1 MGIVLTFIF
10 LILKP
15 LLKMKMDIS
24 MDNLKSENIDGT
36 FESIKN
42 SLGNLTGINQ
52 DNYLLPLSIVVGLS
66 LFSTIMVDSN
76 TTTTTKNLVSGVT
89 TTSNKWMYNNKSLK
103 MFIVV
108 LICMTISL
116 FLSLSVEYNIF
127 YHLYRFVKNLMEFT
141 VVYLTPLAS
150 IVVAIIHF
158 VFSLKNHDKYKNRIH
173 GKKNY

>member
-1 MGIVLTFIF
+1 
-10 LILKP
+10 
-15 LLKMKMDIS
+15 MDV
-24 MDNLKSENIDGT
+24 NEKLDGT
-36 FESIKN
+36 FASIKD
-42 SLGNLTGINQ
+42 SLKTFTRIGE

-76 TTTTTKNLVSGVT
+76 TTTTTKDLVSGVT

-127 YHLYRFVKNLMEFT
+127 YHLYRFLKNLMEFT

-158 VFSLKNHDKYKNRIH
+158 VFSLKNHDKFKNRIH
-173 GKKNY
+173 VKKND